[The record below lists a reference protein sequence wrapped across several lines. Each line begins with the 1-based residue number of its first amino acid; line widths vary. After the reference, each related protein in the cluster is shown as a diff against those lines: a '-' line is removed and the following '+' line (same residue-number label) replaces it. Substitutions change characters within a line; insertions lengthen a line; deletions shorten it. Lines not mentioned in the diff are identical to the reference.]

1 MRRGLLF
8 TSLTLLT
15 IVTFGQTK
23 NNYSLENPT
32 LVFRPQEYLTMHNE
46 YNSFP
51 NEQDYLNI
59 VTADDSKQKNY
70 KRKTVILSSISI
82 GLLAGLLIANE
93 TNNKDLAVGLTV
105 GGLVTS
111 SFGLYYTIKWD
122 KQKKE
127 KK

>member
-1 MRRGLLF
+1 MRIGLLF

-15 IVTFGQTK
+15 IVAFGQTET
-23 NNYSLENPT
+23 NYSLETPT
-32 LVFRPQEYLTMHNE
+32 LVLRPQEYLTMHNE

-59 VTADDSKQKNY
+59 VTGDDSKQKNY
-70 KRKTVILSSISI
+70 KRKTVILSSLSI
-82 GLLAGLLIANE
+82 TLLAGILIANDN
-93 TNNKDLAVGLTV
+93 NNKDLAAGLAF
-105 GGLVTS
+105 GGVVPS
-111 SFGLYYTIKWD
+111 SLGLYYSIKWD